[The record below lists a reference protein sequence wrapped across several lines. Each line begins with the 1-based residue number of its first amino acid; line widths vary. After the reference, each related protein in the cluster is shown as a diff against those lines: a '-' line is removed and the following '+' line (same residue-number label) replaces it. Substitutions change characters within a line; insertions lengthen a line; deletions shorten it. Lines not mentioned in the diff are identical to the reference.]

1 MPNSAKQGYWQ
12 CLSREAKARLMHVA
26 RVNDFKHVGRKKM
39 VDHSVFYVDFGDGS
53 DSYAPPCAQAWR
65 RRPGLPRLRQNEE
78 ADGVGAAASTAGGA
92 RARGL
97 KHVSSKYGGMAVAL

>member
-1 MPNSAKQGYWQ
+1 
-12 CLSREAKARLMHVA
+12 MHVA
-26 RVNDFKHVGRKKM
+26 RVNDFEHVGRKKM

-78 ADGVGAAASTAGGA
+78 AELELLHQQLAALEQEDLST
-92 RARGL
+92 
-97 KHVSSKYGGMAVAL
+97 